1 MILTAMPT
9 SAMDVDARER
19 LRGELEALD
28 GVRRAIVDD
37 DDPLRVYLVCERTD
51 SPVEMLARGV
61 LSSAGFS
68 AAEAEVH
75 AAYLPAAEPRRRVR
89 FLAARLTTPRV
100 GRSCAQVELEWGGQ
114 TFRDEVEGETGS
126 AIELR
131 LAAQATL
138 RTLSAILNDRVQF
151 SLTGIKSF
159 RAFDTDVVVVLLRT
173 EHVHTLIGASLATG
187 DPYRSAALAVLNA
200 TNRVLG
206 NYLTN
211 PENS

>member
-1 MILTAMPT
+1 
-9 SAMDVDARER
+9 MDVDARQR
-19 LRGELEALD
+19 LRAELEALE
-28 GVRRAIVDD
+28 GVRRAVVDE
-37 DDPLRVYLVCERTD
+37 DPLRVYLVCDRTD
-51 SPVEMLARGV
+51 TPVEMLARGI
-61 LSSAGFS
+61 LAGGGLT
-68 AAEAEVH
+68 AADAELHV
-75 AAYLPAAEPRRRVR
+75 AYLPEAEARRRVR
-89 FLAARLTTPRV
+89 FLSARLTAPRV
-100 GRSCAQVELEWGGQ
+100 GRSRADVELEWAGQ
-114 TFRDEVEGETGS
+114 TFQDGVEGETGS

-131 LAAQATL
+131 LAAMATL
-138 RTLSAILNDRVQF
+138 RTLSSILNDRVQF

-173 EHVHTLIGASLATG
+173 ENVHTLIGASLATG